1 VLDLAAIARLLI
13 VAGLILA
20 GVGVLLLLIG
30 RVPGLG
36 WLGRLPGDITIRRGP
51 VTIFAPIVTSLLL
64 SLALTLILNL
74 IFRR

>member
-1 VLDLAAIARLLI
+1 MPDLSAIARLLI
-13 VAGLILA
+13 LA
-20 GVGVLLLLIG
+20 GVILVAVGIVLLAAG
-30 RVPGLG
+30 RIPGIG

-64 SLALTLILNL
+64 SLLLTLILNV